1 MVTGL
6 FFSSNLNQK
15 KMNPASQD
23 ATWTLFIDFVKGC
36 DKSMEPNKGYDKS
49 MKQTKGIM
57 G

>member
-6 FFSSNLNQK
+6 FFSSNLNK
-15 KMNPASQD
+15 KMNPASGED
-23 ATWTLFIDFVKGC
+23 AIWTLFIDFVKGY